1 VDPFEYLTLARDGD
15 AWIGRAPADAE
26 GVLFGGLVISQAIA
40 AVTRDALAEGRR
52 LHSVHLYFLR
62 PVLASS
68 PVSYVV
74 RPLRDGRS
82 FSSRRLEATQDG
94 KPTLDLTCSFTEDTD
109 GYVYDVPPAGGG
121 ELPPLGEV
129 EDGPP
134 GWEASWL
141 GPTERRADGTYESTH
156 RKWCR
161 ARAPL
166 PDDPGLH
173 AALLGF
179 ATDWTGIGG
188 RPLHLDGDTTGMVS
202 LDHAIWFHRPA
213 RADDWHLFDVHSLVN
228 AGGRGLLRGVLRDVD
243 GRVVASMAQEMRLTV
258 I

>member
-1 VDPFEYLTLARDGD
+1 
-15 AWIGRAPADAE
+15 
-26 GVLFGGLVISQAIA
+26 VLFGGLVISQAIA
-40 AVTRDALAEGRR
+40 AVTRDAPADRR

-62 PVLASS
+62 PVLASL

-94 KPTLDLTCSFTEDTD
+94 KPTLHLTASFTADGD
-109 GYVYDVPPAGGG
+109 GYEYDLGGLGDDVPPPEAP
-121 ELPPLGEV
+121 EEW
-129 EDGPP
+129 DGPP
-134 GWEASWL
+134 GWEAVWV
-141 GPTERRADGTYESTH
+141 GPTTRRADGTYESTH
-156 RKWCR
+156 RTWCR
-161 ARAPL
+161 APGPL

-173 AALLGF
+173 AALLGY

-213 RADDWHLFDVHSLVN
+213 LATDWHLFDVHSLVN
-228 AGGRGLLRGVLRDVD
+228 AGGRGMLRGVLRDTA
-243 GRVVASMAQEMRLTV
+243 GRVVVSMAQEMKLDV
-258 I
+258 IA